1 MAINCTLNK
10 SILRTSSC
18 GYSLNSVKDLY
29 LANREDIKDI
39 KYAETGE
46 VESVI
51 FKTVPEGEEA
61 PKWAHIM
68 PATDSASFTDA
79 LTKLDGGGSY
89 RTQTI
94 SFKITGDYTPAM
106 VAVVDALSL
115 GEFVGVA
122 RLASGVF
129 VMLGS
134 EAVGLTADTVTN
146 NGAATASDFSGIE
159 VVLSGDLTVSS
170 APLSEAAI
178 TEMEANIYE
187 ALK

>member
-1 MAINCTLNK
+1 MAISCSLNK

-29 LANREDIKDI
+29 LANREDIESID
-39 KYAETGE
+39 YAETGE
-46 VESVI
+46 VENI
-51 FKTVPEGEEA
+51 ALKAEA
-61 PKWAHIM
+61 KFSHIM

-146 NGAATASDFSGIE
+146 TGAATASDFSGIE

-178 TEMEANIYE
+178 TAMEGNIYE